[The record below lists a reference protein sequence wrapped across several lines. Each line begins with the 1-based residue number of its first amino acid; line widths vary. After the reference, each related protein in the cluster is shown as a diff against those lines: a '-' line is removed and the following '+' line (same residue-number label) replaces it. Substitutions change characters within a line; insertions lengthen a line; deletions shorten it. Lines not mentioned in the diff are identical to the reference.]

1 LWKHFKKWGDVREVF
16 IAKQRNRNGRRYGFV
31 RFKGVEDEYLLERQL
46 YNVIIEGL
54 KLYVNLPRYERLRGG
69 QVKLEEKKQE
79 QGHGNKNE
87 DHRHIQ
93 RGERIKQSSYAEAV
107 TGKARMANGE
117 GGMSSIYLEPTDE
130 MRKWLSEACIG
141 RLTKPASFNNAEDE
155 LRWDYGMDISAK
167 YLGDDMVLIFG
178 LNEERAEC
186 LLTEVSHNTLPMFY
200 SLQPSLHPGHRMVW
214 VQCWGIPALAWEA
227 QSIKKI
233 VGVMGELVEMNE
245 DTEER
250 RRMDR
255 ARVLIKTPWKP
266 RIQHTVKVHIDSEM
280 FEVRILEESGP
291 NIDLRQGRGRGEPS
305 PSDEIDS
312 DDSLMAS
319 PASKKTEARAFESAV
334 GDKELQPYATVRR
347 WESSGINGDGADG
360 NSSTLPSGQD
370 DMQDP
375 ASKVKN

>member
-1 LWKHFKKWGDVREVF
+1 
-16 IAKQRNRNGRRYGFV
+16 
-31 RFKGVEDEYLLERQL
+31 
-46 YNVIIEGL
+46 
-54 KLYVNLPRYERLRGG
+54 
-69 QVKLEEKKQE
+69 
-79 QGHGNKNE
+79 
-87 DHRHIQ
+87 
-93 RGERIKQSSYAEAV
+93 
-107 TGKARMANGE
+107 
-117 GGMSSIYLEPTDE
+117 
-130 MRKWLSEACIG
+130 
-141 RLTKPASFNNAEDE
+141 
-155 LRWDYGMDISAK
+155 
-167 YLGDDMVLIFG
+167 
-178 LNEERAEC
+178 
-186 LLTEVSHNTLPMFY
+186 
-200 SLQPSLHPGHRMVW
+200 MVW